1 VRRLA
6 GIVAAMAIATL
17 VVVGVAAG
25 GEDGGYKVRAIFDNG
40 AFLVK
45 GEDVRVAGA
54 TVGHVESVDVTGL
67 DEPAHAD
74 GSPEPG
80 KAVVVMDIEEPGVQD
95 FREDASCLIRPQSL
109 LGEKFVDC
117 RLTEPRAAGSEPPP
131 ELEVIP
137 EGEPGAGER
146 FLPLENNGKAVDLD
160 LVNNIMREPY
170 TERFRLILNDLGAG
184 LAARGDEL
192 ASIVERSNPALR
204 ETDRVLAILAK
215 QNRTLANLA
224 RDGARIMAPLAR
236 ERAHLSGFINNAET
250 TAAASA
256 ERNPDLEASLER
268 LPAFLRELRL
278 NMGSLRRFSD
288 QATPTVTA
296 LGDAAPAI
304 TRATEALGPFSE
316 AGIPALRTLGNA
328 AEKSGPDLVASDPL
342 IKDLGRLGKETKPA
356 AKGLAELLGS
366 LERTGGY
373 RRLLEFV
380 FFSGAGINGFDQFG
394 HFLRAVLVP
403 NSCTHYSEVPTTAA
417 CDAHIQGSTP
427 IQQAALAAPKQAEAK
442 RRPEQALDA
451 VLDVVADA
459 VGGSPAPEPDAP
471 DEAPDGATE
480 PPLEDSGE
488 TVPDATETQ
497 EAAPKTAS
505 SGSGHSMRELDV
517 LMNFLLGDGR

>member
-6 GIVAAMAIATL
+6 AILAAIAVAAL
-17 VVVGVAAG
+17 VVVGMAAG

-80 KAVVVMDIEEPGVQD
+80 KAVVVMDIEEAGVQD

-117 RLTEPRAAGSEPPP
+117 RVTEPRAAGSEPPM

-170 TERFRLILNDLGAG
+170 ADRFRLILNDLGAG

-236 ERAHLSGFINNAET
+236 ERAHIRGFINNANV
-250 TAAASA
+250 TAEASA

-278 NMGSLRRFSD
+278 TMGGLRRFSD
-288 QATPTVTA
+288 SATPTVTA

-328 AEKSGPDLVASDPL
+328 AEQSGPDLIASDPL
-342 IKDLGRLGKETKPA
+342 IKDLGRLGKETEPA
-356 AKGLAELLGS
+356 AKGLAKLLGS

-380 FFSGAGINGFDQFG
+380 FYSAGGVNGFDEFG
-394 HFLRAVLVP
+394 HFVRAVLPP
-403 NSCTHYSEVPTTAA
+403 NSCTHYSELPSTAS
-417 CDAHIQGSTP
+417 CNAHFAGSTP
-427 IQQAALAAPKQAEAK
+427 ISQAATATPKEAEDRTGAD
-442 RRPEQALDA
+442 EALNSVLDA
-451 VLDVVADA
+451 VAEA
-459 VGGSPAPEPDAP
+459 VGGSAAAEAEAPEEEPAV
-471 DEAPDGATE
+471 GAE
-480 PPLEDSGE
+480 PPVEDSGE
-488 TVPDATETQ
+488 AVPDAAEPP
-497 EAAPKTAS
+497 APKSAAGGTDR
-505 SGSGHSMRELDV
+505 SMRELDL
-517 LMNFLLGDGR
+517 LMSFLLEDGR

>member
-6 GIVAAMAIATL
+6 GIVAAIAIATL

-117 RLTEPRAAGSEPPP
+117 RVTEPRAAGSEPPP

-137 EGEPGAGER
+137 DGEPGAGER

-170 TERFRLILNDLGAG
+170 TDRFRLILNDLGAG

-192 ASIVERSNPALR
+192 ASIVERANPALR

-236 ERAHLSGFINNAET
+236 ERAHIRGFINNANA
-250 TAAASA
+250 TAEASA
-256 ERNPDLEASLER
+256 ERNPDLEASLQR

-278 NMGSLRRFSD
+278 TMGGLRRFSD
-288 QATPTVTA
+288 SATPTVTA

-304 TRATEALGPFSE
+304 TRATEALGPFSA
-316 AGIPALRTLGNA
+316 AGIPALRTLGDA
-328 AEKSGPDLVASDPL
+328 AEQSGPDLIASNPL

-356 AKGLAELLGS
+356 AKGLARLLGS

-380 FFSGAGINGFDQFG
+380 FYSVGGVNGFDQFG
-394 HFLRAVLVP
+394 HFVRAVLPP
-403 NSCTHYSEVPTTAA
+403 NSCTHYSEVPSTAS
-417 CDAHIQGSTP
+417 CNAHFEGSTSLSQP
-427 IQQAALAAPKQAEAK
+427 ASAAPKQAIDGT
-442 RRPEQALDA
+442 RPDEALDA
-451 VLDVVADA
+451 VLDAVAEA
-459 VGGSPAPEPDAP
+459 VGGSTAPET
-471 DEAPDGATE
+471 EAPGEAPADGTE
-480 PPLEDSGE
+480 SPVEDSGE
-488 TVPDATETQ
+488 PATDAAEPS
-497 EAAPKTAS
+497 APKSAAGGTDR
-505 SGSGHSMRELDV
+505 SMRELDL
-517 LMNFLLGDGR
+517 LMRFLLEDGR

>member
-1 VRRLA
+1 MRRLA
-6 GIVAAMAIATL
+6 GIVAGFAIAAL
-17 VVVGVAAG
+17 VVAGMAAG
-25 GEDGGYKVRAIFDNG
+25 GEEGGYKVRAIFDNG

-54 TVGHVESVDVTGL
+54 TVGHVESVDVTDV

-117 RLTEPRAAGSEPPP
+117 RVTEPRAAGSEPPP

-288 QATPTVTA
+288 SATPTVTA

-328 AEKSGPDLVASDPL
+328 AERSGPDLVASDPL
-342 IKDLGRLGKETKPA
+342 IKDLGKLGKETKPA
-356 AKGLAELLGS
+356 AKGLAKLLGS

-380 FFSGAGINGFDQFG
+380 FFSGGGINGFDQFG
-394 HFLRAVLVP
+394 HFVRAVLVP
-403 NSCTHYSEVPTTAA
+403 NQCTHYSEPVA
-417 CDAHIQGSTP
+417 CEAHFAGSTP
-427 IQQAALAAPKQAEAK
+427 IQQAAIAAPRQAEAEK
-442 RRPEQALDA
+442 KPERALDA
-451 VLDVVADA
+451 VLDAVADA
-459 VGGSPAPEPDAP
+459 VGGSAETDVPA
-471 DEAPDGATE
+471 EAPTD
-480 PPLEDSGE
+480 DGE
-488 TVPDATETQ
+488 TPPETSDEPIPDATTPQ
-497 EAAPKTAS
+497 ESVPKAATRGS
-505 SGSGHSMRELDV
+505 SHSMDDLDL
-517 LMNFLLGDGR
+517 LMNFLLGNGR